1 MNIEFVVL
9 FLLATTIVLV
19 AHVSYRS
26 GLHDSK
32 ENAAADVPLL
42 VMEQAQAQAPVFSS
56 YYSSSYPFY
65 SPSPFSYPSFSFG
78 PPAPTLAV
86 SQPTLA
92 LAVSQPSL
100 AYEQVGFLTKSDT
113 EKHPIILPL
122 MGRRSNRYKMQY
134 YTISNSGFVNTEL
147 IIRKSATDKKSFRN
161 EYGVDELFTDD
172 TVFVDGYKEV
182 FLVTLYDK

>member
-1 MNIEFVVL
+1 MNFEFAIL
-9 FLLATTIVLV
+9 FMLATTIVLV
-19 AHVSYRS
+19 AYVSYRS

-32 ENAAADVPLL
+32 DRETADVPLL
-42 VMEQAQAQAPVFSS
+42 VMEQAPIS

-86 SQPTLA
+86 SQPSLTLA
-92 LAVSQPSL
+92 ISQPSL

-122 MGRRSNRYKMQY
+122 MGRSINRYKMQY

-147 IIRKSATDKKSFRN
+147 IIRKSATDKKERVRGRWVI
-161 EYGVDELFTDD
+161 YW
-172 TVFVDGYKEV
+172 
-182 FLVTLYDK
+182 